1 MRQTKSLKRRFAS
14 LASPVVTPSLLAV
27 LLLLPHRTAHD
38 RPPRVIRAHGARG
51 KTTRASERDG
61 FIFGRDLR
69 NSGRDDAATRGLEG
83 RRRSMCVAFASRF
96 IPRRPY
102 CLLFLLYSR
111 ASLSRRCSHR
121 RPRAARLWRQA
132 AAPLPRRKANRARAR
147 SHFVHRLPR
156 AVFRDDSAGRYL
168 GRRDAARSLRGA
180 RLPQRR
186 PADARPGE

>member
-1 MRQTKSLKRRFAS
+1 MARRQRRSARARCFRLRRSHAS
-14 LASPVVTPSLLAV
+14 YEPMPAASKQHAQASAMALSSAVTSEIAAVTTQLRADWRAAAAACALLCLSFYSAPSL
-27 LLLLPHRTAHD
+27 
-38 RPPRVIRAHGARG
+38 
-51 KTTRASERDG
+51 
-61 FIFGRDLR
+61 
-69 NSGRDDAATRGLEG
+69 
-83 RRRSMCVAFASRF
+83 
-96 IPRRPY
+96 
-102 CLLFLLYSR
+102 LLFLLYSH
-111 ASLSRRCSHR
+111 ALLSRRCSHR